1 MTAAVRPTV
10 LIGTVET
17 HTPLV
22 NDREPVGLAR
32 GREPAGLVRQTR
44 LGTVASDRILLPV
57 RLADAARTARPRGRP
72 AADPGK
78 DHRHAKEGV
87 TAHRGPPEAAT
98 AAGRRDLPAAATAA
112 GRKGLAAAATAA
124 GRKGLAA
131 AATAAGRKGLA
142 AAARRNGR
150 LAGGQ
155 GAVPGFRRLVAR

>member
-10 LIGTVET
+10 LTGTVET

-32 GREPAGLVRQTR
+32 GREPAGLVRQTRLGTVASEQTRLGTVASDRTR

-98 AAGRRDLPAAATAA
+98 AAGR
-112 GRKGLAAAATAA
+112 KGLAE
-124 GRKGLAA
+124 

>member
-10 LIGTVET
+10 LTGTVET

-98 AAGRRDLPAAATAA
+98 AAGR
-112 GRKGLAAAATAA
+112 KGLAE
-124 GRKGLAA
+124 